1 MNEITAAEVKTAERA
16 RLTQ

>member
-16 RLTQ
+16 RLT